1 MILALMAAMFLA
13 SPEAPAPA
21 PDAAVEAEAAK
32 ATGEDD
38 SGAVTEEAT
47 AGGATG
53 GEVEPAAAA
62 ATPAASTVEP
72 TVEKQSTPSKWWNGE
87 ESIYDN
93 GFYLGLGFDGRSLQS
108 GAFQT
113 KGAVMDGKA
122 IRGGTTAGFRGEI
135 GSMGRYFG
143 VMILGASYHVTGD
156 GAELETTQGSRYPVS
171 VKALDLRLLQPR
183 LRYAFRRFEVAAQVG
198 PVAHIGWARVDAI
211 PGGILPANMRR
222 VGESSVYGNVAAE
235 VGGTL
240 RFYPLSFL
248 YVEGGYGHSF
258 KLFDLVG
265 ETTGMQGFH
274 GGAGLSF

>member
-1 MILALMAAMFLA
+1 MIFALMAALFLA

-21 PDAAVEAEAAK
+21 PDAAVETEAAT
-32 ATGEDD
+32 ATKEDGSGEI
-38 SGAVTEEAT
+38 
-47 AGGATG
+47 
-53 GEVEPAAAA
+53 EPTAAA

-72 TVEKQSTPSKWWNGE
+72 AVETQSTPSKWWNGE

-93 GFYLGLGFDGRSLQS
+93 GFYFGLGFDFRSLQS

-113 KGAVMDGKA
+113 KGAMMDGKA
-122 IRGGTTAGFRGEI
+122 IRGGTTTGFRGEM
-135 GSMGRYFG
+135 GTMGRYFG
-143 VMILGASYHVTGD
+143 VMLLGASYHVTGD
-156 GAELETTQGSRYPVS
+156 GSELETSQGRRFPVS

-198 PVAHIGWARVDAI
+198 PVAHIGWARADAL
-211 PGGILPANMRR
+211 PGGGILPANMRR

-240 RFYPLSFL
+240 RFYPISFL
-248 YVEGGYGHSF
+248 YLEGGYGHSF

-274 GGAGLSF
+274 GGVGLSF